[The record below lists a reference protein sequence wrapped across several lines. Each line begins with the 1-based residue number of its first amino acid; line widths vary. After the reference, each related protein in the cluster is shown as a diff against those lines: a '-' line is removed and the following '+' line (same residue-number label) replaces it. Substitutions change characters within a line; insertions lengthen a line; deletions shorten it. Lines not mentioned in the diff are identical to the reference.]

1 MVTNRVSKRKL
12 LKNRSISALILGLLS
27 LFVAGFLAPVV
38 SAQSAEANDLSRAL
52 INDRYYVSN
61 TVKNKLKTD
70 AAFAAK
76 HPDLEAKV
84 KDAVNKYKGRGDA
97 RAAVIG
103 TDVIPANLGSNTQ
116 RYAEFLYDFIGS
128 KPDALVMVNAQT
140 SEYFIVSSKLSSSD
154 RSKIVDEVRP
164 TFASKGIGAGVDE
177 AIDKTLSKIAG
188 NATAGFITTIV
199 IVAVIVLLIIGII
212 VATITSTKK
221 RWAQQV
227 ANLQQLANQVSDKVV
242 AISDNISFLPDN
254 IRHQADADFGE
265 ATRNFSDANAK
276 LRELEGASSVQLL
289 LQGADFNRRL
299 NLTGAQFEQLRQSL
313 TSIEQKVNRQLPGL

>member
-12 LKNRSISALILGLLS
+12 LKNRSITALILGLLS

-52 INDRYYVSN
+52 INERFYVSN
-61 TVKNKLKTD
+61 SVKNRLKTD
-70 AAFAAK
+70 SAFAARN
-76 HPDLEAKV
+76 PDLEQKV
-84 KDAVNKYKGRGDA
+84 KDTVNKFKSRGDA
-97 RAAVIG
+97 RVAVIAN
-103 TDVIPANLGSNTQ
+103 DVIPATLGGNTQ
-116 RYAEFLYDFIGS
+116 RYGESVYDFIGS

-140 SEYFIVSSKLSSSD
+140 SDYLLVSSKLSPSD
-154 RSKIVDEVRP
+154 RDKIINEVRP
-164 TFASKGIGAGVDE
+164 TFASKGIGAGIDE
-177 AIDKTLSKIAG
+177 TIDKALSKIAG
-188 NATAGFITTIV
+188 NATTGLITTIV
-199 IVAVIVLLIIGII
+199 IVAVIILLFIGII

-242 AISDNISFLPDN
+242 GISDNISFLPDN
-254 IRHQADADFGE
+254 IRHQADAEFGE

-276 LRELEGASSVQLL
+276 LRELEGATPVQLL
-289 LQGADFNRRL
+289 LKGADFNRQL

-313 TSIEQKVNRQLPGL
+313 TRIEQQVNRQLPGL